1 MKKTTVSGLRG
12 CVSAVESPSPFRG
25 GRPVR
30 WLSRIALACA
40 SLLAPL
46 HAQSTGAVE
55 GRVQNVA
62 TGAYLANARVG
73 VKGTNLVTFTDEA
86 GTFRLSG
93 VPAGA
98 TTLRVFFTGLDEQE
112 VAVDVPAGQAAA
124 RDIQLTSRSL
134 YGAPNDTV
142 KLDPFTVQSTRETNA
157 AAIAINSQRFA
168 PNITSVVSTDEF
180 GTIADT
186 NPGEFLKWL
195 PGVDIETFANNIVGV
210 SVRGLGATNTELNFD
225 GMPQA
230 SMNAEAA
237 DRKFEVQYAS
247 AADIARVEIRKIP
260 LPEDSANALGGSINL
275 IRRSAFEYSKRR
287 ITYRALFTSDAEKF
301 TLKDIDG
308 PKDRGV
314 QRWQPNWQVSW
325 TEPVNRN
332 FGFAVTAG
340 QDNQV
345 VNTHWSF
352 PTVNFGS
359 AANNTAAAAAIAAGR
374 PYNQPSIF
382 TPAVSQPGNHN
393 APLMQGKLYGS
404 VRADWRPLPELT
416 LGASFSGTKG
426 WKQVADDI
434 RYQWNAAQTGTG
446 DVARFVDPTT
456 TLGRPGGAKIF
467 HSSPLWRDIDQPNLN
482 AVLEARWRKNLW
494 TASAKASWSHSRY
507 SYFDT
512 EHGFFGSTSGAGI
525 TDTGIGSG
533 SANPIPL
540 TVNFYDINDWSA
552 PRRIEAF
559 TTANG
564 QASTNAADY
573 TVPVEWWKNSVAR
586 IGGARARPGSSK
598 EIVSA
603 VKLFVK
609 RDFNFENPLSLQ
621 LGYDYTDRFRNRRY
635 DYYKWDFVG
644 ADGRAGTADDA
655 ATLIAAESL
664 PARRDAVY
672 DFPAIERISMTK
684 LYSLYQQHPTWFVFD
699 ENNSFRGSM
708 TQQPQYDLTEK
719 QHMPYLQFDSRVL
732 KNRLRLTGGVR
743 YEKLEAVG
751 RGLLTD
757 NSAAFQKY
765 SDGSVRRAGDVV
777 GANGLP
783 TTRAGTPVF
792 LPGVTTGSLAQAQLI
807 YKAKGARAESGNDN
821 YFPSLHASYSI
832 TDNLTWQIAYA
843 KTQAKIDFQRSAIPQ
858 NDISDTPVTTG
869 NAAGALG
876 LINIRNPDLKP
887 WVGQN
892 YETRLA
898 YYTNSGGIVGVGLYR
913 KNISDYQITNTTGPL
928 SRAEL
933 SADWG
938 FGPEYEGYAVSTR
951 FNQGGARLDGA
962 ELELSQSL
970 DRILPNALRGFR
982 IGGTV
987 AYNNLSK
994 AQPTDGGVGTIR
1006 TWRDTARLS
1015 YVNRRFRVNLLY
1027 QMNGDLIENAAL
1039 VSNGFQGQQV
1049 IVRQDIV
1056 DVNVEYSVTKWA
1068 RVFFSA
1074 YNIGGELRRREQR
1087 FPDAKMNAM
1096 TQSNTFGNTYT
1107 IGVTGT
1113 F

>member
-1 MKKTTVSGLRG
+1 MNLTTPNYRVPLRARICQTGLARG
-12 CVSAVESPSPFRG
+12 
-25 GRPVR
+25 R
-30 WLSRIALACA
+30 WIGIALLSFAWIVPHA
-40 SLLAPL
+40 
-46 HAQSTGAVE
+46 HAQAAAGAVE
-55 GRVQNVA
+55 GRVLNSA
-62 TGAYLANARVG
+62 TGAYVANARVA
-73 VKGTNLVTFTDEA
+73 VKGSNLVTLTDES
-86 GTFRLSG
+86 GSYRLNS
-93 VPAGA
+93 VPAGPV
-98 TTLRVFFTGLDEQE
+98 TVRVFSTGFNEQE
-112 VAVDVPAGQAAA
+112 ATVTVAAGQAATH
-124 RDIQLTSRSL
+124 DFSLQSGTL
-134 YGAPNDTV
+134 YGIQSDAV
-142 KLDPFTVQSTRETNA
+142 KLDPYLVQSTKETNA

-168 PNITSVVSTDEF
+168 ANITSVVSTDEF

-287 ITYRALFTSDAEKF
+287 IAYRALFTSDAEKL
-301 TLKDIDG
+301 TLDDMDG

-314 QRWQPNWQVSW
+314 QRWRPNWQVNW
-325 TEPVNRN
+325 TEPVNKN

-359 AANNTAAAAAIAAGR
+359 AANNTAAQAAIAAGR
-374 PYNQPSIF
+374 AYNLPSIF
-382 TPAVSQPGNHN
+382 TPAISQPGNHN
-393 APLMQGKLYGS
+393 APLMQGKDYATI
-404 VRADWRPLPELT
+404 RTDWRPVPELT

-434 RYQWNAAQTGTG
+434 RYQWNAAQTGAG
-446 DVARFVDPTT
+446 DVARYVDPTT
-456 TLGRPGGAKIF
+456 TLGRLGGAKIF
-467 HSSPLWRDIDQPNLN
+467 HSSPLWRDVYQPNLN
-482 AVLEARWRKNLW
+482 AVLEARWKKDLW
-494 TASAKASWSHSRY
+494 TVSAKGSWSHSRY
-507 SYFDT
+507 HYFDT
-512 EHGFFGSTSGAGI
+512 EHGFFGSTSGSGI
-525 TDTGIGSG
+525 TDTGVGSG
-533 SANPIPL
+533 TPNPLSL
-540 TVNFYDINDWSA
+540 TVNFHDINEWSA

-559 TTANG
+559 TTATG
-564 QASTNAADY
+564 AASTNAADY
-573 TVPVEWWKNSVAR
+573 NVPVEWWKNSVVR
-586 IGGARARPGSSK
+586 VGGARARPGASK
-598 EIVSA
+598 EIVTA
-603 VKLFVK
+603 MKLFVK
-609 RDFNFENPLSLQ
+609 RDFRFENPLSLQ
-621 LGYDYTDRFRNRRY
+621 LGYDYADRFRNRRY
-635 DYYKWDFVG
+635 DFYKWDFVG

-672 DFPAIERISMTK
+672 DFPPIERISLTK
-684 LYSLYQQHPTWFVFD
+684 LYSLYQRNPNWFVFD
-699 ENNSFRGSM
+699 ANNSFRGSM
-708 TQQPQYDLTEK
+708 TQQPQYELTET

-732 KNRLRLTGGVR
+732 RNRLRLTGGIR
-743 YEKLEAVG
+743 YEKLEAEG
-751 RGLLTD
+751 RGLLVD

-765 SDGSVRRAGDVV
+765 SDGTVRRSGDVV
-777 GANGLP
+777 GTNGLP

-792 LPGVTTGSLAQAQLI
+792 LPGVTNGSLEQARLI
-807 YKAKGARAESGNDN
+807 YKPKAARATSGNDN
-821 YFPSLHASYSI
+821 YFPSLHATYDI
-832 TDNLTWQIAYA
+832 TENLLLQVAYA

-858 NDISDTPVTTG
+858 NDVSDTPVTTG

-876 LINIRNPDLKP
+876 LITIRNPDLKP

-892 YETRLA
+892 YEARLA
-898 YYTNSGGIVGVGLYR
+898 YYNRTGGMAGFGLYR
-913 KNISDYQITNTTGPL
+913 KNIKDYQITNTTGPL

-933 SADWG
+933 AEWG
-938 FGPEYEGYAVSTR
+938 FGSEYEGYAVSSR

-970 DRILPNALRGFR
+970 DPFLPNMLRGFR
-982 IGGTV
+982 VGGTV
-987 AYNNLSK
+987 AYNNLAK
-994 AQPTDGGVGTIR
+994 AQPTDGGIGTIR
-1006 TWRDTARLS
+1006 TWRDTARIS
-1015 YVNRRFRVNLLY
+1015 YSGRKFRINVLY

-1039 VSNGFQGQQV
+1039 VSNGFTGQQV

-1056 DVNVEYSVTKWA
+1056 DVNLEYSVNRWA

-1074 YNIGGELRRREQR
+1074 YNVGGELRKREQR
-1087 FPDAKMNAM
+1087 FPDAKMSIM

-1107 IGVTGT
+1107 VGVTGS